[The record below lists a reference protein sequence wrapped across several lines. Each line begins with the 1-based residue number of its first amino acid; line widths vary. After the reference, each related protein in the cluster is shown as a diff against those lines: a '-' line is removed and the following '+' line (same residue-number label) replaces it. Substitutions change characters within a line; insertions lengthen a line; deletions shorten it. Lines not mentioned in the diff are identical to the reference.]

1 MERRQKRR
9 RRRNESS
16 SSSSDSGAGRDARDE
31 HRRVPKRTT
40 ARPAP
45 AALRLPPLRAQAA
58 RRLRHRKRFVEVEAA
73 SDPGNAA
80 PRTAAEYIGR
90 VAASMAHQVYYF
102 PGLGL
107 QAAIY
112 IYMAWLTKRLGDR
125 PLEVVRMADSRAR
138 QAMCLSPKQARTQDF
153 AQEGATCFRRGP

>member
-9 RRRNESS
+9 RRRDESS

-31 HRRVPKRTT
+31 HRRVPTRTT

-58 RRLRHRKRFVEVEAA
+58 HRLRHRKRFVEVEAA
-73 SDPGNAA
+73 SDPDNVA
-80 PRTAAEYIGR
+80 PRPAAEYIGR
-90 VAASMAHQVYYF
+90 VAAIMAHQAYYF

-112 IYMAWLTKRLGDR
+112 MAWLTERLGDR
-125 PLEVVRMADSRAR
+125 SLEVVRMADSRAR
-138 QAMCLSPKQARTQDF
+138 QAMCLSPKELLA
-153 AQEGATCFRRGP
+153 AQYLYRPGRGST